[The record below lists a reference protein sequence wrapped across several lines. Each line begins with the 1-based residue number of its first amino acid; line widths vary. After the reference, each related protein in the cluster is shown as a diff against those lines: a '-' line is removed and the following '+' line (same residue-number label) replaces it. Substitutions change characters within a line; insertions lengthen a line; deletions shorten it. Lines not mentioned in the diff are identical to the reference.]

1 MTRRATQYSLLGRLR
16 SAVQG
21 RTTPGYTWKTI
32 NPKEKRVR
40 KTLFGICGQCMQHDC
55 ATIVHMEDGVVVRVE
70 GNPTSPPN
78 YGSLCPRGNAQI
90 MGLYNPYRVKKPLVR
105 TNPEKG
111 LNVDP
116 MWKEVTWDE
125 AIDLV
130 AEKLRRSR
138 NKDPRSLLICEGF
151 GDRETLL
158 RNPFAAAFGTPNLIG
173 SHGPLCTIHYASNLV
188 HAAMPEAIAEME
200 YCEYLVSLGRSVGPN
215 FATTG
220 ATRRFAKAMARG
232 MEMVVIDPRC
242 SIEASKGKWIPIRPG
257 SDLAFLLAM
266 AHVMMHEGLEMDEW
280 FLKNRTNAPYLI
292 GPDGNYYRQSS
303 SGKPMM
309 WDSSERR
316 AKTFDAAF
324 NDIALFGRF
333 DLGGVPCR
341 TGFDLIKE
349 EYAQYTPEWAEPICT
364 VPASTT
370 RRIARE
376 FVAHAKI
383 GSTIRIDDFTFP
395 FRPASVNTHRG
406 VNNHRGGTYADLVG
420 KIINMMVGNIE
431 VPGGCVGDS
440 QRGPRLFPDIDG
452 IVTPQYEAVPYPFKF
467 PPDCIDLHEFYPS
480 RHTSPHLAAK
490 AILDPDTYHIN
501 YDIDVWINI
510 GSNLIRKNSQ
520 PDFHVNVLKKIPF
533 VVSFAYHFDEPTIM
547 ADVVLPVHSS
557 MERSTCTVFLPPH
570 QATGGEISGMHMAYL
585 RQPVPPV
592 YNTRHADDIL
602 TDLAERVG
610 ILYGKDGL
618 YDRLNRSKDRL
629 LIDDGFYL
637 EDSEHKL
644 DINKRQTLEEIYD
657 RQLRSWRRGDGRGL
671 EELKKTGFV
680 KLPAP
685 KKHWYTYYFFP
696 DNKTRHPF
704 YFEHL
709 KKTGDTLRANLRKYN
724 VAFPGVD
731 DEEYVFEQYHA
742 IPFWIENSE
751 IQAPPEYDLW
761 VINWKTPYYA
771 HDPDNVGGNPWLAEL
786 AQKDPFD
793 AGVFLNSATAQRKGL
808 KEGDVVVIESR
819 YGKTVGKIR
828 ITELIHPDAVGIPGS
843 HGLGTIQSNPLNRV
857 GTNINRLYSLDE
869 KTLDAISGGQELSPR
884 VRLRKQEKNDLRR

>member
-1 MTRRATQYSLLGRLR
+1 MTQKAKKYSLFKKLMAGGQRR
-16 SAVQG
+16 TPSGYAWKAVD
-21 RTTPGYTWKTI
+21 PA
-32 NPKEKRVR
+32 EKGVK

-55 ATIVHMEDGVVVRVE
+55 ATIVHMEDGIVVRVE
-70 GNPTSPPN
+70 GNPASPPN

-111 LNVDP
+111 LDVDP
-116 MWKEVTWDE
+116 GWKEVSWDE
-125 AIDLV
+125 ALSLV
-130 AEKLRRSR
+130 AQKLKATRD
-138 NKDPRSLLICEGF
+138 KDPRSLLICEGF
-151 GDRETLL
+151 GDRETIL
-158 RNPFAAAFGTPNLIG
+158 RNPFAAAFGTPNLVG

-232 MEMVVIDPRC
+232 MELVVIDPRC
-242 SIEASKGKWIPIRPG
+242 SIEASKGEWVPIRPG

-280 FLKNRTNAPYLI
+280 FLKNRTNGPYLI
-292 GPDGNYYRQSS
+292 GPDGNYFRDPS

-309 WDSSERR
+309 WDASEKR
-316 AKTFDAAF
+316 AKPFDEAF
-324 NDIALFGRF
+324 KEVALLGRF

-341 TGFDLIKE
+341 PGFDLVRE
-349 EYAQYTPEWAEPICT
+349 EYSRYTPEWAEQICT
-364 VPASTT
+364 VPAGTI

-383 GSTIRIDDFTFP
+383 GSTIRIDDFVFP

-440 QRGPRLFPDIDG
+440 QRGPLLFPDADG
-452 IVTPQYEAVPYPFKF
+452 VVTPQYEARPHPFKF
-467 PPDCIDLHEFYPS
+467 PPDCIDLHEFYPN

-490 AILDPDTYHIN
+490 AILEPESYHIN

-510 GSNLIRKNSQ
+510 GSNVIRKNAQ
-520 PDFHVNVLKKIPF
+520 PGFQVEVFKKVPF

-547 ADVVLPVHSS
+547 ADVVLPMHSS
-557 MERSTCTVFLPPH
+557 MERSSCVVFVPPH
-570 QATGGEISGMHMAYL
+570 QATGGEIAGMNMAYL

-592 YNTRHADDIL
+592 FDTRHADDVL
-602 TDLAERVG
+602 TELAERVG

-618 YDRLNRSKDRL
+618 YDRLNRTADKVLR
-629 LIDDGFYL
+629 DDGFYL
-637 EDSEHKL
+637 QGTEHEL
-644 DINKRQTLEEIYD
+644 DINKRYTLDEIYD
-657 RQLRSWRRGDGRGL
+657 RQLKSWRHGEGRGL
-671 EELKKTGFV
+671 EELKEKGFFV
-680 KLPAP
+680 RPAP

-696 DNKTRHPF
+696 ENRTRHPF
-704 YFEHL
+704 YFQHL
-709 KKTGDTLRANLRKYN
+709 KKTGDSLRASLRKY
-724 VAFPGVD
+724 AIKFPGVE
-731 DEEYVFEQYHA
+731 DEESVFEQYHA

-751 IQAPPEYDLW
+751 IQAPAEYDLW
-761 VINWKTPYYA
+761 AINWKTPYYA

-786 AQKDPFD
+786 SEKDPFD
-793 AGVFLNSATAQRKGL
+793 GAIFLNSETARRKGL
-808 KEGDVVVIESR
+808 NDGDRVVIESR
-819 YGKTVGKIR
+819 YGTTRGIVR
-828 ITELIHPDAVGIPGS
+828 TTELIHPDAVGIPGS
-843 HGLGTIQSNPLNRV
+843 HGLGTIQSNPLNRE
-857 GTNINRLYSLDE
+857 GTNINLLYSLDE
-869 KTLDAISGGQELSPR
+869 KTIDAVSGGLELSPR
-884 VRLRKQEKNDLRR
+884 VKLQKTERP

>member
-1 MTRRATQYSLLGRLR
+1 
-16 SAVQG
+16 
-21 RTTPGYTWKTI
+21 
-32 NPKEKRVR
+32 
-40 KTLFGICGQCMQHDC
+40 MQHDC

-70 GNPTSPPN
+70 GNPASPPN

-111 LNVDP
+111 LDVDP

-125 AIDLV
+125 AFDLV
-130 AEKLRRSR
+130 AEKLRRTR

-292 GPDGNYYRQSS
+292 GPDGNYFRESS

-309 WDSSERR
+309 WDSSERC

-324 NDIALFGRF
+324 NDMALFGRF
-333 DLGGVPCR
+333 DLAGVPCR

-349 EYAQYTPEWAEPICT
+349 EYARYTPEWAEPICT

-376 FVAHAKI
+376 FVQHAKI

-395 FRPASVNTHRG
+395 IRPASVNTHRG

-452 IVTPQYEAVPYPFKF
+452 IVTPQYEAAPYPFKF

-557 MERSTCTVFLPPH
+557 MERSTCAVFLPPH

-585 RQPVPPV
+585 RQPIPPV

-602 TDLAERVG
+602 TELAERVG

-618 YDRLNRSKDRL
+618 YDRLNRRKDHL

-657 RQLRSWRRGDGRGL
+657 RQLRSWRHGGGRGL

-724 VAFPGVD
+724 VAFPGID

-819 YGKTVGKIR
+819 YGKTMGNVR